1 MKSPDSDIIQEA
13 ARRIGTDLQMAIANE
28 NWDEASLVRYL
39 TPLIRTMLDK
49 DFNRFLL
56 ICYRVDIDE
65 KRLKSI
71 LAESSAETLAEDLA
85 RELVARQVQKIQ
97 LRRKYSGY

>member
-1 MKSPDSDIIQEA
+1 MKSPGTDIFQEA
-13 ARRIGTDLQMAIANE
+13 AYQIGTDLQMTVSE
-28 NWDEASLVRYL
+28 DSRDEASLVRYL

-71 LAESSAETLAEDLA
+71 LAESPAESLAEDLA
-85 RELVARQVQKIQ
+85 RELVARRVQKI
-97 LRRKYSGY
+97 LLKRKYSGY